1 MSDHAWDFA
10 QIQLNYLDWEMQD
23 AKGQYEI
30 LESRGIPCIVMEP
43 NRGGALTSLPESSA
57 KFLKEVHPE
66 RSLGSWDP
74 FCRL

>member
-1 MSDHAWDFA
+1 MDFA

-43 NRGGALTSLPESSA
+43 NWAAR
-57 KFLKEVHPE
+57 
-66 RSLGSWDP
+66 
-74 FCRL
+74 